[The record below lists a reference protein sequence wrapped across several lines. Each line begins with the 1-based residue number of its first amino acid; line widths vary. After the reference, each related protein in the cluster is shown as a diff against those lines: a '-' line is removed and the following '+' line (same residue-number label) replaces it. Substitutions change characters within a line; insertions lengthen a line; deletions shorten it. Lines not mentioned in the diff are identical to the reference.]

1 MGRHKLG
8 SKAFAVL
15 DRNGVG
21 MMTPEMLWN
30 FVLSGA
36 LGLIGWVLKNHV
48 EEVKRLQILLNR
60 TREEVA
66 RDYVTKTDVQSSMNM
81 LIARIDNLDKK
92 IDELM
97 RNLAK

>member
-1 MGRHKLG
+1 
-8 SKAFAVL
+8 
-15 DRNGVG
+15 
-21 MMTPEMLWN
+21 MTPEMLWN

-66 RDYVTKTDVQSSMNM
+66 RDYVTRADMHTDMNRV
-81 LIARIDNLDKK
+81 IARLDNLDNK
-92 IDELM
+92 IDALL
-97 RNLAK
+97 RSLAK

>member
-1 MGRHKLG
+1 
-8 SKAFAVL
+8 
-15 DRNGVG
+15 
-21 MMTPEMLWN
+21 MTPEMLWN

-66 RDYVTKTDVQSSMNM
+66 RDYVTRSEMHTDMNRVISR
-81 LIARIDNLDKK
+81 LDNLDKK

-97 RNLAK
+97 RSLAK